1 MGPQLADTK
10 TWLLQVVKRK
20 RRLQVV
26 KRRRRLQ
33 LAKRKRRPQLA
44 KRKRRPQL
52 VKRKTRRQ
60 LAKRRR
66 RLQRNPDSEI
76 SDADPPEN
84 TRSVCDFNSYVFNS
98 KYKNVST
105 SRSGG

>member
-1 MGPQLADTK
+1 MGEEG
-10 TWLLQVVKRK
+10 LQVV
-20 RRLQVV
+20 
-26 KRRRRLQ
+26 
-33 LAKRKRRPQLA
+33 KRKRRPQLA

-52 VKRKTRRQ
+52 VKRKRRLQLVKRKRRLPLVKRKRRRQ
-60 LAKRRR
+60 LAKRKR

-84 TRSVCDFNSYVFNS
+84 TRSVCDFNSHVFHS
-98 KYKNVST
+98 KYKIVST

>member
-1 MGPQLADTK
+1 MG
-10 TWLLQVVKRK
+10 
-20 RRLQVV
+20 
-26 KRRRRLQ
+26 RLQ
-33 LAKRKRRPQLA
+33 LAKRKKRLQLVKRKRRPQLA

-52 VKRKTRRQ
+52 VKRKRRLQ
-60 LAKRRR
+60 LVKRKRRLPLAKRKR

-98 KYKNVST
+98 KYKNAST